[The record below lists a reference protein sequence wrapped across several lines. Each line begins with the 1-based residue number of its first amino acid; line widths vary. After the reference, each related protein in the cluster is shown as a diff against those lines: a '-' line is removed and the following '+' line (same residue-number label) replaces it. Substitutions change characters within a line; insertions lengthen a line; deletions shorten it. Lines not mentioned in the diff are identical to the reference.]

1 MDFIS
6 SFFLNLTSTAGADG
20 IDAASVLQ
28 VLGGPVARF
37 LLVSLAL
44 FAIYTSIKLP
54 GSVIAEVVALLAV
67 VALLV
72 PPLQTGTAHWIELLL
87 IGLGVGLIAFE
98 IFVLPG
104 FGIAGI
110 AGLLM
115 LVGGVV
121 LTGLSPLTGETSVG
135 VRQILIGTG
144 STIGAMVF
152 GTAAWFLIGHRLAR
166 LPGFR
171 NMVLESPVSRSGE
184 GSTAHR
190 AGDQPYALSDGS
202 KVGVMQS
209 LPELG
214 ADGIARTDL
223 KPGGAVTFVRAGWQE
238 FVCDVVSDRG
248 FIAEGTAVRV
258 VEVEGNRVVV
268 RAREAV

>member
-6 SFFLNLTSTAGADG
+6 SFLINLTPTTGADG
-20 IDAASVLQ
+20 IDAASFVQL
-28 VLGGPVARF
+28 LGGPVARF

-44 FAIYTSIKLP
+44 FALYTSIKLP

-72 PPLQTGTAHWIELLL
+72 PPLQAGNAHWIELIL

-110 AGLLM
+110 TGLLM
-115 LVGGVV
+115 LVGGLV
-121 LTGLSPLTGETSVG
+121 LSGLPPLTGDASVN

-144 STIGAMVF
+144 STVGAMVV

-171 NMVLESPVSRSGE
+171 GMVLESPVSRTGDSA
-184 GSTAHR
+184 TPHR
-190 AGDQPYALSDGS
+190 PGDSSHTLSDVS
-202 KVGVMQS
+202 IRGVMQS
-209 LPELG
+209 LPDLG

-238 FVCDVVSDRG
+238 FVCDVVTDRG

-258 VEVEGNRVVV
+258 VEIEGNRVVV
-268 RAREAV
+268 RAREAI